1 MTFIPIFFQV
11 IEVSISTKST
21 FLRCVW
27 VSHIVHPDWKRPPPH
42 FCDVFV
48 WYFMLDFKNNIK
60 QCLRFNDSVEV
71 ERHSYNFLLLSWLW
85 AYNNRKEN
93 CKIWSLTNKT
103 PILYSFTVLANHLK
117 LNFHF
122 RYISF
127 CIPNCSCKTTLS
139 RRFTKMPLWLF
150 ILLSVPLAENF
161 YLVSSCPLVKLMEF
175 NKRFW
180 MVCICI
186 LHTLS
191 RNSFNKSNVDVRFR
205 RLF

>member
-1 MTFIPIFFQV
+1 MRVISLFITAKGQIKEHLFLLNCRSFRFFFQV
-11 IEVSISTKST
+11 MEVSISTKST

-27 VSHIVHPDWKRPPPH
+27 VSRIVHPDWKRPPPH

-60 QCLRFNDSVEV
+60 QCLRFNNSVEV

-103 PILYSFTVLANHLK
+103 PISYSFTVLANHLK

-122 RYISF
+122 CFISF
-127 CIPNCSCKTTLS
+127 CIP
-139 RRFTKMPLWLF
+139 
-150 ILLSVPLAENF
+150 
-161 YLVSSCPLVKLMEF
+161 KLHLQ
-175 NKRFW
+175 NYPKP
-180 MVCICI
+180 
-186 LHTLS
+186 
-191 RNSFNKSNVDVRFR
+191 
-205 RLF
+205 